1 MRRVLYGN
9 FQKADNNFQLACSKL
24 QANMRKI
31 YETLYCINLVI
42 FATSNIMKTSSFN
55 HHFWLYI
62 KHLYEASANRKQE
75 LMIARNV
82 ATSSPTPISKKTS
95 ELFMKIFDPPLPD
108 SFGIQDRSGES
119 AAQIE
124 LAERLLFVD
133 SLILA
138 LQFFN
143 VNVICA

>member
-1 MRRVLYGN
+1 
-9 FQKADNNFQLACSKL
+9 
-24 QANMRKI
+24 
-31 YETLYCINLVI
+31 
-42 FATSNIMKTSSFN
+42 
-55 HHFWLYI
+55 
-62 KHLYEASANRKQE
+62 
-75 LMIARNV
+75 MIARNV
-82 ATSSPTPISKKTS
+82 ATSSTTPILKKTS
-95 ELFMKIFDPPLPD
+95 EFAMKIFDPPLPD

-124 LAERLLFVD
+124 FAARLLFVD